1 MSFVG
6 GKLNLKGGAPLPGVD
21 KKKKKKKKKK
31 NEKNEDGDGAA
42 AGALALVEDN
52 EDGGGVGTGKAAP
65 PPSDTRTDAQRRH
78 DAAMAA
84 REAARIRELAAK
96 SHRERVAEF
105 NDKLAAMSEHHDI
118 PKVGPG

>member
-1 MSFVG
+1 MSFTG
-6 GKLNLKGGAPLPGVD
+6 GKLNLKGGAPLPGVE
-21 KKKKKKKKKK
+21 KKKKRKKADKG
-31 NEKNEDGDGAA
+31 EHAA
-42 AGALALVEDN
+42 TALALVED
-52 EDGGGVGTGKAAP
+52 EEGAAAGGSKAARP
-65 PPSDTRTDAQRRH
+65 PPPDTRTDAQRRH
-78 DAAMAA
+78 DEAMAA